1 MKRSLNMI
9 LQTKNKNPPI
19 SIKGIE
25 NRPIKKQ
32 ILDAWKYCKFNR
44 CVRVITSGWKFRKLT
59 LETTSKLYFYNML
72 KGQDSWYS
80 ISQAN
85 ANRQGLILSQPRRW
99 QVHKMFKQWQG
110 HKNVKIYS
118 KKTNLDAAY
127 SLILPT
133 KASKKYKHRHG
144 CLSWTEYIK
153 IIISPYNPV
162 EHLPRRKE
170 PMENSIPHM
179 NVNSSQFNKQNI
191 NHHIPQNLQ
200 LEQSSLLH

>member
-133 KASKKYKHRHG
+133 KASKKIQTQTW
-144 CLSWTEYIK
+144 LSKLDWIYQ
-153 IIISPYNPV
+153 NN
-162 EHLPRRKE
+162 HLALQSCGTSTSTKRTNGE
-170 PMENSIPHM
+170 LNSAY
-179 NVNSSQFNKQNI
+179 
-191 NHHIPQNLQ
+191 
-200 LEQSSLLH
+200 EC